1 MPSPQDSWE
10 KRTVHKI
17 LTIEQILEEAERQ
30 RQRHPDIVD
39 LIYMTVMTLRYS
51 EGPDDVKWDI
61 LNREVSRM
69 THPSQESAFDA
80 ALQALLDGLS

>member
-69 THPSQESAFDA
+69 THPSQDSAFDS

>member
-51 EGPDDVKWDI
+51 DGPDDVKWDI

-69 THPSQESAFDA
+69 THPSHDSAFDA